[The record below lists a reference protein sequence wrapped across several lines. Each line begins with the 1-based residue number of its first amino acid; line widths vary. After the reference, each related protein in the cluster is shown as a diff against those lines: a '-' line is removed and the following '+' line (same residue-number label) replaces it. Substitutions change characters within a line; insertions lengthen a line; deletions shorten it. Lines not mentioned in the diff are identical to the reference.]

1 MWTDV
6 CGFHF
11 NLYDYEWLY
20 FTQVFWST
28 FVKNKNKQPFFP
40 PIGQIFESIFGL
52 SCAWILHEYHTV
64 PVIISFKIS
73 LYNSFNSFIFFQEG
87 FLDFLHLCMSFRIFS
102 PISMRNPVGI
112 LLNPQNNLE
121 TWTSLKHWAF
131 QFIKWQISPFMPPLI
146 SLNSVFYFSVRR
158 LCISFTWFSCNT
170 FYVALM
176 VLFIA
181 SR

>member
-1 MWTDV
+1 MIIFHAGILINICQKQKQTTFFSPNWPDIWVYFWTV
-6 CGFHF
+6 S
-11 NLYDYEWLY
+11 Y
-20 FTQVFWST
+20 
-28 FVKNKNKQPFFP
+28 
-40 PIGQIFESIFGL
+40 
-52 SCAWILHEYHTV
+52 AWILHEYHTV